1 MRYTVCKA
9 PKMRHYQLHNWYSP
23 PAWTALL
30 LCEEWY
36 LQEII
41 LPQPGIYALDESGED
56 IVADFALKQLGIH
69 PEDDSSP
76 I

>member
-9 PKMRHYQLHNWYSP
+9 PRMEEVMGVWLHDWFSP

-36 LQEII
+36 LQEVI
-41 LPQPGIYALDESGED
+41 LPQPGVYAMDENEED
-56 IVADFALKQLGIH
+56 TVADFALKQLGIH
-69 PEDDSSP
+69 PEE
-76 I
+76 